1 MYSTLNLSTD
11 TPHIWKLTKKF
22 TYTNKNHWSQNI
34 LLWQNLGI
42 QIYPINDN
50 DITIIIPP
58 GTVTD
63 LGSSPR
69 ILWFFCSP
77 VDIAMASVIHDAM
90 YLSVTKA
97 YINNLMPF
105 SQLIKLRNEADNLFF
120 ECIISQ
126 PSSLYLRA
134 WFAWLAVRVFGWIY
148 AYGILTTMV

>member
-1 MYSTLNLSTD
+1 M
-11 TPHIWKLTKKF
+11 
-22 TYTNKNHWSQNI
+22 
-34 LLWQNLGI
+34 GI

-50 DITIIIPP
+50 HITIIIPP
-58 GTVTD
+58 GTFTD

-77 VDIAMASVIHDAM
+77 LDIAMASVIHDVM

-134 WFAWLAVRVFGWIY
+134 WFA
-148 AYGILTTMV
+148 